1 MRQMNTVERFK
12 KFSKKTYNAQDVL
25 KNHILQRFPILY
37 VEDAKNYDLK
47 QLDKFKDKSDY
58 VWVVDKDI
66 EVYRSFPWHYKPKR
80 DDYGCTICFPYVF
93 KESKRVSSWEK
104 VRLVPTTINDETQ
117 LVTETNICGD
127 YDVYRGKHNFDIFFL
142 GDKETGTWED
152 LRKRFPEAIAVKTYQ
167 DAMRL
172 AVTDMFWI
180 VYDDLIIDNTFEFDY
195 EPDEW
200 SFKYPHLFGNGKN
213 DKFDGIALMPKSYIP
228 TDKEL
233 EYRFL
238 AQKKQVKQVAS
249 KPRNYEIFSFD
260 TYEDYEV
267 ALKTSKTELFWH
279 VPKDV
284 IVEKDFDFSINFDFY
299 NMFDR
304 DITHVFKN
312 KDSYDGIVLFSKKS
326 PVTRK
331 EFEHR
336 FYIEKKEWDVV
347 ASHPKPYDV
356 FNVENYNDYLN
367 ALDKTTTE
375 LVWVS
380 TNNISVDH
388 DYINNFYIDW
398 HNRVDR
404 EQTHIFLHKANNE
417 LYKNGLML
425 CSKHKVLTEKEIK
438 YRHPVERKEWNDIVS
453 TPVVYNK
460 FNVENYNDYLN
471 AFDNSKTEMF
481 WISTKNIDT
490 TVFDFSS
497 IYFTHDNE
505 YDRTIN
511 HTFIHKVN
519 DDVYYNGLILCSK
532 HSPLTENEVNYRYP
546 INRKEWNVVASVSVK
561 YPVYNID
568 NYNDYL
574 NALNADGPEMF
585 WMSSNNISPTIPDL
599 YFLHENEYDRKT
611 HHSFIHQAAGK
622 TYRNGLFLI
631 SKHKTVTEKEIEH
644 RFIVNAKE
652 WDIVASSPVVY
663 DKFYIETFD
672 DYINALDN
680 TKTEMFWALSH
691 NIKINETELDKIYFT
706 HDNEYDR
713 KQNHAFAHKD
723 TDEIKFNGVF
733 LLSKHKPITE
743 KEIEHRFIVNA
754 KEWNTVVSTNGQY
767 EKFTVNNYNDYL
779 NALENSKTELFWG
792 VPLDVI
798 VLSDFKFDMNFNHS
812 NEYDR
817 KINHVMFNGDYRD
830 GVVLFSKHAVATQ
843 KEVDTRFYVN
853 KKDHN
858 IVASYPKP
866 YDFFFIDTY
875 DQYLDALEKSTTD
888 MFWMGTHNI
897 KISDTFNLNMYF
909 SHHETFDRN
918 INHVFKHKCGD
929 EISFDGLFLCTKKI
943 VLTEKEVEHRLVAKR
958 KEWDIVASGPV
969 VYDKFII
976 KNYADYLNA
985 VQNSKTEMF
994 WSIPD
999 DVDIANNFKFDLY
1012 FPHNQWFERSIH
1024 HIFKNGSAY
1033 DGVALMS
1040 KKLPAIEHEVTHR
1053 FYLEKKEY
1061 DIVASNPKTYDIVF
1075 ISKDEER
1082 ADTNYSKLK
1091 ERFPNAK
1098 RVHGVQGIHQ
1108 AHIEAAR
1115 LCSSEMIWVVDADA
1129 EIIDN
1134 FNFDYYI
1141 PTYDPDSKKTVHVWK
1156 SLNPINNLVYGY
1168 GAVKLLPKEL
1178 TLNMDTTKPDMTTS
1192 ISTLFKSINRV
1203 SNITKF
1209 NTDPFSTWRSAFR
1222 ECVKLSS
1229 KTIDGQRDEETDF
1242 RLNVWC
1248 TRGKDKEFG
1257 DYCIAGANAGKQ
1269 YGIDNIGNIEAL
1281 RKINDFD
1288 WLKEQFTKL
1297 NQQS

>member
-47 QLDKFKDKSDY
+47 QLEKFKDKSDY

-104 VRLVPTTINDETQ
+104 VRLVPTIVNDETH

-167 DAMRL
+167 DAMRV

-180 VYDDLIIDNTFEFDY
+180 VYDDLIVDKTFEFDY

-213 DKFDGIALMPKSYIP
+213 DKFDGIVLMPKSYIP

-238 AQKKQVKQVAS
+238 AQKKQIKQVAS

-312 KDSYDGIVLFSKKS
+312 KDSYDGIVLFSKRS

-347 ASHPKPYDV
+347 ASHPKPYDI

-375 LVWVS
+375 LFWVS

-404 EQTHIFLHKANNE
+404 EQTHVFLHKVNNE
-417 LYKNGLML
+417 LYKNGLIL
-425 CSKHKVLTEKEIK
+425 CSTCKALNEKEVE
-438 YRHPVERKEWNDIVS
+438 YRHPVERKEWNVIVS
-453 TPVVYNK
+453 GP
-460 FNVENYNDYLN
+460 
-471 AFDNSKTEMF
+471 
-481 WISTKNIDT
+481 
-490 TVFDFSS
+490 
-497 IYFTHDNE
+497 
-505 YDRTIN
+505 
-511 HTFIHKVN
+511 
-519 DDVYYNGLILCSK
+519 
-532 HSPLTENEVNYRYP
+532 
-546 INRKEWNVVASVSVK
+546 VK

-568 NYNDYL
+568 SYNDYL
-574 NALNADGPEMF
+574 TALNSNGPEMF
-585 WMSSNNISPTIPDL
+585 WMSSSNISPTIPDL

-611 HHSFIHQAAGK
+611 HHSFIHQVEGK

-652 WDIVASSPVVY
+652 WD
-663 DKFYIETFD
+663 
-672 DYINALDN
+672 
-680 TKTEMFWALSH
+680 
-691 NIKINETELDKIYFT
+691 
-706 HDNEYDR
+706 
-713 KQNHAFAHKD
+713 
-723 TDEIKFNGVF
+723 
-733 LLSKHKPITE
+733 
-743 KEIEHRFIVNA
+743 
-754 KEWNTVVSTNGQY
+754 TVVSTNGQY

-779 NALENSKTELFWG
+779 NALEKSKTELFWG
-792 VPLDVI
+792 VPSDVI

-830 GVVLFSKHAVATQ
+830 GIVLFSKHAVATQ

-875 DQYLDALEKSTTD
+875 DQYLDALEKSATD

-943 VLTEKEVEHRLVAKR
+943 VLTEKEVEHRLIAKR

-1075 ISKDEER
+1075 ISKDEEH

-1178 TLNMDTTKPDMTTS
+1178 TLTMDTTKPDMTTS

>member
-1 MRQMNTVERFK
+1 MRPMNTVERFK

-47 QLDKFKDKSDY
+47 QISKFKDKSDY

-66 EVYRSFPWHYKPKR
+66 EAYRSFPWHYKPKR

-167 DAMRL
+167 DAMRV

-180 VYDDLIIDNTFEFDY
+180 VYDDLIVDKTFEFDY

-213 DKFDGIALMPKSYIP
+213 DKFDGIVLMPKSYIP

-238 AQKKQVKQVAS
+238 AQKKQIKQVAS

-312 KDSYDGIVLFSKKS
+312 KDSYDGIVLFSKRS

-367 ALDKTTTE
+367 ALDNTTTE
-375 LVWVS
+375 LFWVS

-404 EQTHIFLHKANNE
+404 EQTHVFLHKVNNE
-417 LYKNGLML
+417 LYKNGLIL
-425 CSKHKVLTEKEIK
+425 CSTRKALTEKEIE
-438 YRHPVERKEWNDIVS
+438 YRHPVERKEWNVIVS
-453 TPVVYNK
+453 GP
-460 FNVENYNDYLN
+460 
-471 AFDNSKTEMF
+471 
-481 WISTKNIDT
+481 
-490 TVFDFSS
+490 
-497 IYFTHDNE
+497 
-505 YDRTIN
+505 
-511 HTFIHKVN
+511 
-519 DDVYYNGLILCSK
+519 
-532 HSPLTENEVNYRYP
+532 
-546 INRKEWNVVASVSVK
+546 VK
-561 YPVYNID
+561 YPVYNVD
-568 NYNDYL
+568 SYNDYL
-574 NALNADGPEMF
+574 TALNSNGPEMF
-585 WMSSNNISPTIPDL
+585 WMSSSNISPTIPDL

-611 HHSFIHQAAGK
+611 HHSFIHQADGK
-622 TYRNGLFLI
+622 NYRNGLFLI

-652 WDIVASSPVVY
+652 WDIVASGPVVY

-672 DYINALDN
+672 DYIDALDN

-733 LLSKHKPITE
+733 LLSKYKTITE
-743 KEIEHRFIVNA
+743 KEIEHRFVVNT
-754 KEWNTVVSTNGQY
+754 KEWDIVVSTNGRY
-767 EKFTVNNYNDYL
+767 EKFTINNYNDYL
-779 NALENSKTELFWG
+779 NALEESKTELFWG
-792 VPLDVI
+792 VPSDVI

-830 GVVLFSKHAVATQ
+830 GIVLFSKHAVATQ

-958 KEWDIVASGPV
+958 KEWDIVASVPV

-1075 ISKDEER
+1075 ISKDEEH
-1082 ADTNYSKLK
+1082 ADTNYGKLK

-1192 ISTLFKSINRV
+1192 ISKLFKSINRV

-1269 YGIDNIGNIEAL
+1269 YGIDNVGNIEAL

>member
-1 MRQMNTVERFK
+1 MNTVERFK

-47 QLDKFKDKSDY
+47 QLEKFKDKSDY

-104 VRLVPTTINDETQ
+104 VRLVPTIVNDETH

-167 DAMRL
+167 DAMRV

-180 VYDDLIIDNTFEFDY
+180 VYDDLIVDKTFEFDY

-213 DKFDGIALMPKSYIP
+213 DKFDGIVLMPKSYIP

-238 AQKKQVKQVAS
+238 AQKKQIKQVAS

-312 KDSYDGIVLFSKKS
+312 KDSYDGIVLFSKRS

-347 ASHPKPYDV
+347 ASHPKPYDI

-375 LVWVS
+375 LFWVS

-404 EQTHIFLHKANNE
+404 EQTHVFLHKVNNE
-417 LYKNGLML
+417 LYKNGLIL
-425 CSKHKVLTEKEIK
+425 CSTCKALNEKEVE
-438 YRHPVERKEWNDIVS
+438 YRHPVERKEWNVIVS
-453 TPVVYNK
+453 GP
-460 FNVENYNDYLN
+460 
-471 AFDNSKTEMF
+471 
-481 WISTKNIDT
+481 
-490 TVFDFSS
+490 
-497 IYFTHDNE
+497 
-505 YDRTIN
+505 
-511 HTFIHKVN
+511 
-519 DDVYYNGLILCSK
+519 
-532 HSPLTENEVNYRYP
+532 
-546 INRKEWNVVASVSVK
+546 VK

-568 NYNDYL
+568 SYNDYL
-574 NALNADGPEMF
+574 TALNSNGPEMF
-585 WMSSNNISPTIPDL
+585 WMSSSNISPTIPDL

-611 HHSFIHQAAGK
+611 HHSFIHQVEGK

-652 WDIVASSPVVY
+652 WDIVASSPVIY

-691 NIKINETELDKIYFT
+691 NIKVNENELEKIYFT

-723 TDEIKFNGVF
+723 NNEIKFNGVF

-754 KEWNTVVSTNGQY
+754 KEWDTVVSTNGQY

-779 NALENSKTELFWG
+779 NALEKSKTELFWG
-792 VPLDVI
+792 V
-798 VLSDFKFDMNFNHS
+798 
-812 NEYDR
+812 
-817 KINHVMFNGDYRD
+817 
-830 GVVLFSKHAVATQ
+830 
-843 KEVDTRFYVN
+843 
-853 KKDHN
+853 
-858 IVASYPKP
+858 YPKP

-875 DQYLDALEKSTTD
+875 DQYLDALEKSATD

-943 VLTEKEVEHRLVAKR
+943 VLTEKEVEHRLIAKR

-1075 ISKDEER
+1075 ISKDEEH

-1178 TLNMDTTKPDMTTS
+1178 TLTMDTTKPDMTTS

>member
-1 MRQMNTVERFK
+1 MRQMNTVERFN

-58 VWVVDKDI
+58 IWVVDKDI

-80 DDYGCTICFPYVF
+80 DDYGCIICFPYVF

-167 DAMRL
+167 DAMRVS
-172 AVTDMFWI
+172 VTDMFWI
-180 VYDDLIIDNTFEFDY
+180 VYDDLIVDKTFEFDY

-213 DKFDGIALMPKSYIP
+213 DKFDGIVLMPKSYIP

-260 TYEDYEV
+260 TYEDYEA
-267 ALKTSKTELFWH
+267 ALKNSKTELFWH

-284 IVEKDFDFSINFDFY
+284 TVEKDFDFSVNFDFY

-312 KDSYDGIVLFSKKS
+312 KESYDGIVLFSKRS
-326 PVTRK
+326 PVTKK

-375 LVWVS
+375 LFWVS
-380 TNNISVDH
+380 TNNISVDR

-404 EQTHIFLHKANNE
+404 EQTHVFLHKVNNE
-417 LYKNGLML
+417 LYKNGLIL
-425 CSKHKVLTEKEIK
+425 CSKHKALTEKEIE
-438 YRHPVERKEWNDIVS
+438 YRHPVERKEWDVVVS
-453 TPVVYNK
+453 TP
-460 FNVENYNDYLN
+460 
-471 AFDNSKTEMF
+471 
-481 WISTKNIDT
+481 
-490 TVFDFSS
+490 
-497 IYFTHDNE
+497 
-505 YDRTIN
+505 
-511 HTFIHKVN
+511 
-519 DDVYYNGLILCSK
+519 
-532 HSPLTENEVNYRYP
+532 
-546 INRKEWNVVASVSVK
+546 VK
-561 YPVYNID
+561 YPVYIID

-574 NALNADGPEMF
+574 NALNDNGPEMF
-585 WMSSNNISPTIPDL
+585 WMSSSNISPTIPDL
-599 YFLHENEYDRKT
+599 YFSFENEYDRKT
-611 HHSFIHQAAGK
+611 HHSFIHRVNDNN
-622 TYRNGLFLI
+622 YRNGLFLI
-631 SKHKTVTEKEIEH
+631 SKHKPITEKEIEH
-644 RFIVNAKE
+644 RFVVNAKE
-652 WDIVASSPVVY
+652 WDIVASGPVVY

-680 TKTEMFWALSH
+680 TKTELFWALSH
-691 NIKINETELDKIYFT
+691 NIKINESELDKIYFT

-713 KQNHAFAHKD
+713 KQSHAFAHKD
-723 TDEIKFNGVF
+723 KNEITFNGVF

-754 KEWNTVVSTNGQY
+754 KEWNSVLSTIGQY

-792 VPLDVI
+792 IPSDVI

-817 KINHVMFNGDYRD
+817 KINHIMFNGDYRD
-830 GVVLFSKHAVATQ
+830 GIVLFSKHAVATQ
-843 KEVDTRFYVN
+843 KEVDTRFYIN

-929 EISFDGLFLCTKKI
+929 EVSFDGLFLCTKKI
-943 VLTEKEVEHRLVAKR
+943 VLTEKEVEHRLIAKR

-976 KNYADYLNA
+976 KNYNDYLNA
-985 VQNSKTEMF
+985 VKNSKTEMF

-999 DVDIANNFKFDLY
+999 DVDIENNFKFDLY

-1061 DIVASNPKTYDIVF
+1061 DIVASNPKIYDIVF
-1075 ISKDEER
+1075 ISKDEEH
-1082 ADTNYSKLK
+1082 ADANYNKLK
-1091 ERFPNAK
+1091 EKFPKAM
-1098 RVHGVQGIHQ
+1098 RVHGVQGIHR

-1115 LCSSEMIWVVDADA
+1115 LCSSEMIWIVDADA

-1222 ECVKLSS
+1222 ECVKLAS

-1269 YGIDNIGNIEAL
+1269 YGIDNVGNIEAL